1 MSTLSSVFITR
12 EVFEESIELLK
23 KNFKVISNQN
33 DTLFNSFQLLENLK
47 NVNIVQSSG
56 SDILDEK
63 ILSKCPQLKVISN
76 TAVGYNNID
85 IDFCTKN
92 KIMVFNTPNVLDDT
106 VADFAI
112 LQMLS
117 VARGTLSNDKYV
129 RENQWKKVFLKQ
141 QMGVDFHNK
150 KLGLIGF
157 GRIGKKIA
165 KRAKAFDLQINY
177 FCRNQEKSNIENQ
190 YGAYYS
196 DLNNLCK
203 NSDFI
208 VVIVPYSKETHHL
221 ISYNQI
227 SLMKKNSIIVNVA
240 RGGVINDLALIQ
252 ALKEKKIYGAGIDV
266 FENEPKINEGFYELD
281 NVVLSPHVGSGTY
294 DTRKAMS
301 LKASENIISAVI
313 HKNYINL
320 VNKEVLN

>member
-1 MSTLSSVFITR
+1 MAL
-12 EVFEESIELLK
+12 EE
-23 KNFKVISNQN
+23 
-33 DTLFNSFQLLENLK
+33 LE
-47 NVNIVQSSG
+47 
-56 SDILDEK
+56 
-63 ILSKCPQLKVISN
+63 
-76 TAVGYNNID
+76 
-85 IDFCTKN
+85 
-92 KIMVFNTPNVLDDT
+92 
-106 VADFAI
+106 
-112 LQMLS
+112 
-117 VARGTLSNDKYV
+117 
-129 RENQWKKVFLKQ
+129 
-141 QMGVDFHNK
+141 
-150 KLGLIGF
+150 
-157 GRIGKKIA
+157 KKIA

-177 FCRNQEKSNIENQ
+177 YCRNQEKSDIENQ

-221 ISYNQI
+221 ISYDQI
-227 SLMKKNSIIVNVA
+227 SLMKKDSIIVNIA

-252 ALKEKKIYGAGIDV
+252 ALREKNFGAGIDV

-294 DTRKAMS
+294 DTRKSMS